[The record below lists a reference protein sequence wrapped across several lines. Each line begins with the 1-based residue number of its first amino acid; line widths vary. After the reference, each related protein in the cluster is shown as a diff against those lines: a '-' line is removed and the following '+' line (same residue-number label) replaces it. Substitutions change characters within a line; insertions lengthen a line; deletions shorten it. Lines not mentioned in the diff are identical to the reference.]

1 MSQLAA
7 IDMVFLLLE
16 NQTRPMHMSSC
27 LVLEPPAGE
36 QKTFVARLLKAFRA
50 AQPGKPFNQKL
61 KWLEGG
67 LARWEPAIPD
77 PLYHVRH
84 LAIPGPGTRAQLDD
98 TLALLNAP
106 PLDRA
111 YPLWQC
117 FVIEGLEHGRI
128 ALFFKLHHALIDG
141 EGGVRLMRAA
151 LSDNPRNKQIR
162 AIWEYAG
169 EPPRKRPVPVS
180 RTQLQ
185 RISSRLNALPSGITD
200 IASGLLELGA
210 QALKLKPQQ
219 ASLPFQAPDTPFNT
233 HLTSS
238 ARCYANCEID
248 LDRVKSMARASGT
261 TVNDVALTFIDD
273 SLHKYLAEVGAGVDA
288 PLVASMPLSTR
299 VEGQEAS
306 GNQVI
311 ADLVPLGQPGAGL
324 VDRLRQ
330 IHESTCKVKDRARKM
345 SAPMRQT
352 YVMLLLGL
360 TAVPEL
366 MPGVNAAPS
375 TNVLISNMAGPR
387 EQLYLGGAAV
397 RAMLGLPILPPSP
410 CLNITFVSIM
420 GKICLGVAS
429 TPEAMA
435 RPGRYIELLLESVE
449 ELERA
454 LPPTRSAGQR
464 PKQKKAVRKKS
475 VQKKAAVK
483 KAVPKKAAPRKAA
496 PKKAAPKKAAP
507 QKTPATKPRK
517 PASRAGSAKV
527 RAASRRRSPVS

>member
-7 IDMVFLLLE
+7 IDLVFLLLE

-27 LVLEPPAGE
+27 LVLQPPAGE
-36 QKTFVARLLKAFRA
+36 AKTFVARLLKAFRA
-50 AQPGKPFNQKL
+50 AEPGKPFNQKL

-67 LARWEPAIPD
+67 VARWEPATPD
-77 PLYHVRH
+77 PYYHVRH
-84 LAIPGPGTRAQLDD
+84 VAIPAPGTRAQLDD

-106 PLDRA
+106 LLDRA

-117 FVIEGLEHGRI
+117 FVIEGLEHGQL

-141 EGGVRLMRAA
+141 EGGIKLMRAA
-151 LSDNPRNKQIR
+151 LSDNPRDKQIKP
-162 AIWEYAG
+162 IWRVQG
-169 EPPRKRPVPVS
+169 EPPRKREVPVS
-180 RTQLQ
+180 PSQVQ
-185 RISSRLNALPSGITD
+185 RISSQLNSLPSGIRD

-238 ARCYANCEID
+238 ARCYANCEIP
-248 LDRVKSMARASGT
+248 LDRVKAMARASGT
-261 TVNDVALTFIDD
+261 TVNDVALAFIDD
-273 SLHKYLAEVGAGVDA
+273 ALHRYLAEVGAGVRA

-311 ADLVPLGQPGAGL
+311 ADLVPMGQPDASPA
-324 VDRLRQ
+324 DRLRQ
-330 IHESTCKVKDRARKM
+330 IHESTGRVKDRARKM

-352 YVMLLLGL
+352 YVMLLLGM

-366 MPGVNAAPS
+366 MPGLNAAPS
-375 TNVLISNMAGPR
+375 TNVLISNMAGPP
-387 EQLYLGGAAV
+387 EQLYLGGASLK
-397 RAMLGLPILPPSP
+397 AMLGLPILPPSP
-410 CLNITFVSIM
+410 CLNITFVSVM

-435 RPGRYIELLLESVE
+435 NPGRYIELLLDSVDK
-449 ELERA
+449 LERA
-454 LPPTRSAGQR
+454 LIPRRGASGRAPAKKHPAKKSQRKKPP
-464 PKQKKAVRKKS
+464 QKKIAGKKPAGKKTAAKNARKK
-475 VQKKAAVK
+475 
-483 KAVPKKAAPRKAA
+483 APR
-496 PKKAAPKKAAP
+496 
-507 QKTPATKPRK
+507 Q
-517 PASRAGSAKV
+517 AG
-527 RAASRRRSPVS
+527 